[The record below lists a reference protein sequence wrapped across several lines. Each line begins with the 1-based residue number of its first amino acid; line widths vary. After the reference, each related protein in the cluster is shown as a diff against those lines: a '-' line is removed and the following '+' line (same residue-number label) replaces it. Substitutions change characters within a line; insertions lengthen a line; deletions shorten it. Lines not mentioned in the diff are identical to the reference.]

1 MNYETE
7 YWEAQQF
14 IDWLHRPEVEDGTIF
29 FISSTMTH
37 EEYKDYL
44 ASLEEQERLENEER

>member
-14 IDWLHRPEVEDGTIF
+14 IDWLHRPENQNAGFGT
-29 FISSTMTH
+29 TTYTDAA
-37 EEYKDYL
+37 YKQYL
-44 ASLEEQERLENEER
+44 ASLEEQERRESEE